1 MAFFKYL
8 GEPPRQAVKS
18 YGPTV
23 KIRLPQESGE
33 PLVLEAADPAKG
45 FVPGERLPQDI
56 QDPQALKSLRHDK
69 RFEEIL

>member
-1 MAFFKYL
+1 
-8 GEPPRQAVKS
+8 
-18 YGPTV
+18 V

-56 QDPQALKSLRHDK
+56 QDPLALKSLRHDK

>member
-8 GEPPRQAVKS
+8 GEPPRQGVRS

-23 KIRLPQESGE
+23 KIRISQDGGE
-33 PLVLEAADPAKG
+33 PLVLEAADPARG
-45 FVPGERLPQDI
+45 FVPGEQLAQDV
-56 QDPQALKSLRHDK
+56 QDPAALKALRLDK

>member
-1 MAFFKYL
+1 MAYFKYL

-23 KIRLPQESGE
+23 KIRIPQESGE
-33 PLVLEAADPAKG
+33 PLVLKAADPAKG
-45 FVPGERLPQDI
+45 FVPGERISQDI
-56 QDPQALKSLRHDK
+56 QDPAALKALRHDK

>member
-8 GEPPRQAVKS
+8 GEPPRQGVQS
-18 YGPTV
+18 YGRTS
-23 KIRLPQESGE
+23 KIRISQAGGE
-33 PLVLEAADPAKG
+33 ALVLEAADPARG

-56 QDPQALKSLRHDK
+56 QDPAALKALRLDK

>member
-1 MAFFKYL
+1 LAFFKYL
-8 GEPPRQAVKS
+8 GEQPRQAVQS
-18 YGPTV
+18 YGATV
-23 KIRLPQESGE
+23 KIRLPRESGE

-56 QDPQALKSLRHDK
+56 QDPRALKALRLDK